1 MRTLY
6 VCWRFICLFTALP
19 ASGAELKI
27 SIPELPKEAGKSVII
42 ELPGLPEKATKLQFV
57 VVPGLGTVKPFLLS
71 KFEVTQGQYQSLRAT
86 NPSIFKHGP
95 NHPVENMAWQDA
107 KDFCLKFNA
116 SLAPADKA
124 RVQLRLP
131 MDAEWS
137 VAVGL
142 PEEMPGTPQQKS
154 RKVKGV
160 YPWGEGFP
168 PTVVVGN
175 YDDETRGKRY
185 PSVAK
190 KSHLVGYDDGY
201 ADTSPVGSYP
211 PNEFGICDLGG
222 NVWEWCEDWI
232 DDEMNLRVVRGA
244 GWWDHSED
252 QMVASYRGRVPVLR
266 NAGAGFRVCLEV
278 LSK

>member
-1 MRTLY
+1 MRRLA
-6 VCWRFICLFTALP
+6 ALWLWGCVLAISP
-19 ASGAELKI
+19 AWGADLKV
-27 SIPELPKEAGKSVII
+27 SVPELPAKAGQRVII
-42 ELPGLPEKATKLQFV
+42 ELPGLPEKATKLEFV
-57 VVPGLGTVKPFLLS
+57 LVPGLGAVKPFLLS
-71 KFEVTQGQYQSLRAT
+71 KYEVTQGQYQALMST
-86 NPSIFKHGP
+86 NPSIFKLGP
-95 NHPVENMAWQDA
+95 NYPVENMAWQDA

-116 SLAPADKA
+116 CLAPEDKA

-142 PEEMPGTPQQKS
+142 PEEAPGTPQQKS
-154 RKVKGV
+154 RKVKGL

-175 YDDETRGKRY
+175 YQDETRAKRY
-185 PSVAK
+185 PNSTRIA
-190 KSHLVGYDDGY
+190 HLVGYDDGHV
-201 ADTSPVGSYP
+201 DTSPVGSYP
-211 PNEFGICDLGG
+211 PNKFGICDLGG

-244 GWWDHSED
+244 GWWDHRED

-278 LSK
+278 LTK